1 MTRRGFT
8 LVELLIVMVV
18 MGILAS
24 LALLKTTDLKNAAI
38 ATQVNQ
44 EMRAVQIAAFN
55 YYADKE
61 QWPAEAGPGQ
71 VPSGL
76 PPLLPGALAGSF
88 DRVRYILDYDNVGA
102 GDSQIISISATTTDT
117 RLMAK
122 LVAYLSNKAPVFV
135 ITGNRVNYLISG
147 TNGGF

>member
-1 MTRRGFT
+1 MKRRGFT

-24 LALLKTTDLKNAAI
+24 LALLKTNDLKNAAI
-38 ATQVNQ
+38 ATQVSQ

-61 QWPAEAGPGQ
+61 IWPSEAGPGQ

-76 PPLLPGALAGSF
+76 SPLLPGQLAGSF
-88 DRVRYILDYDNVGA
+88 DRVRYLLDYDNIGA
-102 GDSQIISISATTTDT
+102 GDSQIISISATTNDT
-117 RLMAK
+117 QLMAK
-122 LVAYLSNKAPVFV
+122 LVAYLGNKAPIFV
-135 ITGNRVNYLISG
+135 VTGNRLTYLISG
-147 TNGGF
+147 PKGGF